1 MNLQE
6 REVQARR
13 LDEQDDLAR
22 FRACFHLPPGKIYL
36 DGNSLGPLSAPA
48 ERAVLRVLEEWK
60 TCGIAGWMEASPPWL
75 TAAEEASRLM
85 APLVGAEA
93 EEVLVANSTTVN
105 LHQLLATLYQPA
117 GRRVRL
123 LADELAFP
131 TDAYAL
137 HSHLRLRG
145 RDPQTDLVRVPS
157 RDGLTLAEQDI
168 ADAMTEAIALAV
180 LPSVVYTSG
189 QLLDVAW
196 LTRQAHARGVLI
208 GFDCSHSVGAVP
220 HAFDD
225 WDVDFAFWCSYK
237 YLNGGPGGV
246 GCLYLNRR
254 HFGRPPGLAGWF
266 GCRRERQFDMA
277 PDFDPAPD
285 ARALHVG
292 TPHLLSL
299 APLLATLE
307 TVREAGIERLRA
319 KSLRL
324 TAFLIELAEAEL
336 GGDGV
341 TVATPREDSRR
352 GGHVALVHPEA
363 PRVCQALK
371 DAGVVADHR
380 PPHIVRLAPAAL
392 YNTFGD
398 CCAAVARLKV
408 IMEGRTYE
416 GYPARRPLV
425 P

>member
-1 MNLQE
+1 MTFQH
-6 REVQARR
+6 RQDQARR
-13 LDEQDDLAR
+13 LDEEDELAPIR
-22 FRACFHLPPGKIYL
+22 CCFHLPPGKVYL

-60 TCGIAGWMEASPPWL
+60 SLGIAGWMGASPPWF
-75 TAAEEASRLM
+75 TAAEEAGRLL

-93 EEVLVANSTTVN
+93 DEILVANSTTIN

-117 GRRVRL
+117 GSRVRI

-131 TDAYAL
+131 SDLYAL
-137 HSHLRLRG
+137 QSHLRLRG
-145 RDPQTDLVRVPS
+145 RDPRADLVRVPS
-157 RDGLTLAEQDI
+157 RDGLTLAEQDL
-168 ADAMTEAIALAV
+168 ADAMTGDVALAV
-180 LPSVVYTSG
+180 LPAVVYTSG

-220 HAFDD
+220 HALDA
-225 WDVDFAFWCSYK
+225 WGVDFAFWCSSK
-237 YLNGGPGGV
+237 YLNSGPGGV

-266 GCRRERQFDMA
+266 GCRKERQFDMA

-285 ARALHVG
+285 AQALQVG

-307 TVREAGIERLRA
+307 IVREAGIDRLRA
-319 KSLRL
+319 RSLRL
-324 TAFLIELAEAEL
+324 TAFLMELAEAEL
-336 GGDGV
+336 GAYGFS
-341 TVATPREDSRR
+341 VATPREDSRR
-352 GGHVALVHPEA
+352 GGHVALVHTEA
-363 PRVCQALK
+363 LRICQALK
-371 DAGVVADHR
+371 EAGIVVDHR
-380 PPHIVRLAPAAL
+380 PPNIVRLAPIAL
-392 YNTFGD
+392 YNTFVD
-398 CCAAVARLKV
+398 CCTAVARLKAV
-408 IMEGRTYE
+408 MDGRVYE
-416 GYPARRPLV
+416 RYPARRPLV